1 MGLNLRV
8 DPGRISIVYLDLV
21 EFGVPCQSFFIVLH
35 RLELIVC
42 GVNDS
47 LEILEIIL
55 LRLQTLIAS
64 RTNYISNVRDFS
76 VPVVAWKK
84 NELDALVVHFFYILS
99 PNA

>member
-21 EFGVPCQSFFIVLH
+21 EFGVPCQSFLIVLH

-99 PNA
+99 PDA